1 MGPENVY
8 YPTESC
14 DDPMPIYVVE
24 NDYSDEEPSSAE
36 SDDAETLQEWNKY

>member
-1 MGPENVY
+1 MGSEKFD
-8 YPTESC
+8 YPMESC

-36 SDDAETLQEWNKY
+36 SDDAETLQE